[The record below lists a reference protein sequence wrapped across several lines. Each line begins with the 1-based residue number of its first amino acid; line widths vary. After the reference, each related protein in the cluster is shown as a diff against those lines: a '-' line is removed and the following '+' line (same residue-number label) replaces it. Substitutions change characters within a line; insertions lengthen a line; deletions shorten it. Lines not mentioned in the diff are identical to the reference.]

1 MGDEAE
7 HPLALLSL
15 HRLIFLFLALGVI
28 RNFLFGLNDQKY
40 CFLDVSC
47 LTSKQTDSL
56 ETIINNYR
64 GL

>member
-28 RNFLFGLNDQKY
+28 RNFLFGLND
-40 CFLDVSC
+40 
-47 LTSKQTDSL
+47 
-56 ETIINNYR
+56 
-64 GL
+64 